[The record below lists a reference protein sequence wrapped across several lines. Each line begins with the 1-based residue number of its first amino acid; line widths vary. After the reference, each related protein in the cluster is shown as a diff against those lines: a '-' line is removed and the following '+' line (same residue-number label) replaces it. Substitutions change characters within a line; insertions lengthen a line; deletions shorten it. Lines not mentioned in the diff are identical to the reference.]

1 VSGSSPNRCR
11 TCWRKGHTARAHA
24 GLTNAE
30 LEVVKQDGREYMARG
45 FRELG
50 EPAPD
55 GDLLDQLRA
64 DTEAAELGALRLSA
78 TDPEPGPGSRVR
90 DRHDRMWQNTQDY
103 DHPGGANWQRSD
115 DDGRTYLPD
124 VATWVR
130 VNEAGPVVALEL
142 FPMANDGLDVVASP
156 EVPNEEDDDP
166 AEAEPLVWD
175 RTEHDCE
182 PAPDQVMFCRH
193 CGADLMTVEL
203 DNRSGRFLPY
213 GEQGP
218 QFAPWRTPLGPD
230 GPKLI
235 TLPGVYQLTAEEYHS
250 FAVTGDWFSNSDA
263 KKLLTSCPAQFDYDR
278 RHGVRKTSDAFD
290 FGHVAHAIVLGQG
303 ERFEVFE
310 PCKLD
315 GRTKEGK
322 AQKRDVDAARAAGR
336 TPIYGDQFAV
346 IAAMAEAIKADPLP
360 HELLTQPG
368 RPEVCLFW
376 VEHVRVT
383 DPKNSLY
390 GTVVEVKRRAMID
403 HLPDMLDDGTTVRL
417 VDYKTADEVKPDDNM
432 RKKNYDYGYHR
443 QASTYESAIL
453 TLFGR
458 YAEVTFLMQS
468 KRPPHL
474 IVPMQMD
481 TPAMLVAAAQNHE
494 AMQQW
499 AECVAAGVWP
509 GHVAPNTVATSGV
522 PAWIERQYEEEIE
535 VG

>member
-1 VSGSSPNRCR
+1 MCR
-11 TCWRKGHTARAHA
+11 RKGHTNRAHSDLTGPELA
-24 GLTNAE
+24 ALKADGLA
-30 LEVVKQDGREYMARG
+30 YMGRG

-64 DTEAAELGALRLSA
+64 DTEQAIVAATVATPPIMIGGGDPPKCPNCFGDLGAH
-78 TDPEPGPGSRVR
+78 DP
-90 DRHDRMWQNTQDY
+90 
-103 DHPGGANWQRSD
+103 AC
-115 DDGRTYLPD
+115 PD
-124 VATWVR
+124 VPEAEPNNPANNPGAYDDQR
-130 VNEAGPVVALEL
+130 VLNAIRESTAH
-142 FPMANDGLDVVASP
+142 
-156 EVPNEEDDDP
+156 EVPNEEDPQFNEDTGTWSDEVDRFDDP
-166 AEAEPLVWD
+166 QALAWEPSFSFTIEAEL
-175 RTEHDCE
+175 T
-182 PAPDQVMFCRH
+182 PAGRAAFD
-193 CGADLMTVEL
+193 L